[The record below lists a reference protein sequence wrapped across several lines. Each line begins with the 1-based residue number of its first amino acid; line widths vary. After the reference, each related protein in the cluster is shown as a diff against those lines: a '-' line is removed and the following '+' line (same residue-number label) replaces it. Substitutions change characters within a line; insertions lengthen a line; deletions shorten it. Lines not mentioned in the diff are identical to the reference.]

1 MFTGLLRR
9 LIRAGVRRVPGG
21 TIAAEQAILASRE
34 FSPDT
39 VIQATSSGFF
49 PMADSV
55 GRIEWRNPDRRA
67 IIPVDGFRVPKSLRR
82 IMRSRRFEIRL
93 NSAVDQIIACCAD
106 RENSWITPEIADVYS
121 HLSEMGVVR
130 TVEAWQNG
138 ELVGGVYG
146 LAIGRYF
153 VSESQFHRVS
163 HAGKVCF
170 ATLFE
175 ILRANGFLI
184 HDVQYSSEFLR
195 QFGAIELSRDE
206 FRSKLTRSLAQPVRF
221 DLPSTVLDR
230 VTSRDATADVE
241 TSTNPVAAH
250 R

>member
-1 MFTGLLRR
+1 MFAGLLRR
-9 LIRAGVRRVPGG
+9 LIRAGVRHVPGG

-39 VIQATSSGFF
+39 VLQATSSGFF
-49 PMADSV
+49 PMADSA
-55 GRIEWRNPDRRA
+55 GRIEWRNPTRRA
-67 IIPVDGFRVPKSLRR
+67 VIPVDGFRVPKSLRR

-93 NSAVDQIIACCAD
+93 SSAVDQVIACCAD
-106 RENSWITPEIADVYS
+106 RENSWITTEIADVYS
-121 HLSEMGVVR
+121 QLSEMGVVR
-130 TVEAWQNG
+130 TIEAWQNG

-153 VSESQFHRVS
+153 VSESQFHRVN

-184 HDVQYSSEFLR
+184 HDVQYSSGFLR
-195 QFGAIELSRDE
+195 QFGAIEMSREE
-206 FRSKLTRSLAQPVRF
+206 FQSKLTRSLAQPARF
-221 DLPSTVLDR
+221 ELPSTVLER
-230 VTSRDATADVE
+230 VATRDSTAHGE
-241 TSTNPVAAH
+241 ASTNSIAVP
-250 R
+250 